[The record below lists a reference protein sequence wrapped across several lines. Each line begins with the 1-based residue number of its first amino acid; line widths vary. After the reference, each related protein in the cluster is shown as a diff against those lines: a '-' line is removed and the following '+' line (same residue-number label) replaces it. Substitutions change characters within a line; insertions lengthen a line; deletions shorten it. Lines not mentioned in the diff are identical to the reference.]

1 MLSKQEVESTESN
14 IVPTALPYAANYSK
28 FCSASSSSFEN
39 AKAVLGNY
47 CTRSWLQWAPKGPLQ
62 RVGKNRTGK
71 NIETVEGV
79 LTNPHITSV
88 PMLVSS
94 INDQIQDYSSDSSLL
109 KRLVFICA
117 MANIPCQIV
126 KKDEKLV
133 LELLEA
139 PALNLISSS
148 IQTTSM
154 ITNSSGLLLQSY
166 RQYPLQPEYTESR
179 IIASE
184 DRDYQGV
191 MVTNDPAMLTPGK
204 NYLYVVTLEGEVWF
218 APQFNGPT
226 KLTHGG
232 LARQAQFLSGG
243 SNGNTVLSA
252 GAISLG
258 HNDAVFNL
266 ASGHFQPEFGAYI
279 PLIEALMDKLPGY
292 KLLLQRSYYKN
303 LDDRA
308 CVAASL
314 DLVEGIRSLKLNLL
328 TYLQQVRSTPLTAV
342 ARKIFLDINTAGTE
356 YQEEAIK
363 FNAEELEMLFKDK
376 ELGKIVSDSLPYC
389 PEAIQEYGK
398 KLLSTETSFSFQ

>member
-14 IVPTALPYAANYSK
+14 LVPTALPYAANYSK
-28 FCSASSSSFEN
+28 FCSPFSNSFEN

-62 RVGKNRTGK
+62 RMGKNRTSK
-71 NIETVEGV
+71 NIDTVEGL
-79 LTNPHITSV
+79 LTNPHITSI
-88 PMLVSS
+88 PRLVSS
-94 INDQIQDYSSDSSLL
+94 INDQIQDYSTDSSLL

-117 MANIPCQIV
+117 MASIPYQIV

-139 PALNLISSS
+139 PELSLIGNSIPTTLIADSSS
-148 IQTTSM
+148 
-154 ITNSSGLLLQSY
+154 LLLQSY
-166 RQYPLQPEYTESR
+166 RQYPLHPEYTESR
-179 IIASE
+179 LIASE
-184 DRDYQGV
+184 DRNYQGV
-191 MVTNDPAMLTPGK
+191 MVTNDPAMLKPGK

-232 LARQAQFLSGG
+232 LARQAQLLSGG
-243 SNGNTVLSA
+243 STGNAVLSA

-258 HNDAVFNL
+258 QKDAVFNL

-292 KLLLQRSYYKN
+292 KLLLQRTYYKS

-308 CVAASL
+308 CVEASL
-314 DLVEGIRSLKLNLL
+314 DLIDGIRNLKLNLL
-328 TYLQQVRSTPLTAV
+328 TYLQQVRSVPLTAV

-363 FNAEELEMLFKDK
+363 FDAEELEMLFKDK
-376 ELGKIVSDSLPYC
+376 ALGKIISDSLSYC

-398 KLLSTETSFSFQ
+398 KLLSTETNFSL